1 MFIILANTEELI
13 DDVVN
18 EREFYFDVEY
28 TD

>member
-1 MFIILANTEELI
+1 MFVILANTEELI

-18 EREFYFDVEY
+18 EREFCFDVEY